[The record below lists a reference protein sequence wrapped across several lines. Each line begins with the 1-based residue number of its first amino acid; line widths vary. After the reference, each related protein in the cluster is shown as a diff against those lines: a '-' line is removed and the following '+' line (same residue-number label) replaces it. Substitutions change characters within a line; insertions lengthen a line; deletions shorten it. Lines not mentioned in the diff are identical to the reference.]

1 MAKLIRFY
9 KPYAVLTQFRASG
22 ERRTLAHYIDDRTVH
37 PAGRLDF
44 DSEGL
49 VLLTDDGALQARISS
64 PRFKLPKTY
73 LALVEKTPDRATL
86 RALRSGVQLR
96 DGRSRAERAEVV
108 EAPRLPPRDGGPI
121 AAHRAATAAWLR
133 IVMTSGRNREV
144 RRLLAAVG
152 HPVLRLV
159 RTRIGPWTIDD
170 LAPGEARR
178 EEVHPER

>member
-9 KPYAVLTQFRASG
+9 KPYAVLTQFRPSG
-22 ERRTLAHYIDDRTVH
+22 ERRTLADFIDDATVH
-37 PAGRLDF
+37 AAGRLDF

-73 LALVEKTPDRATL
+73 TVLVEGTPDAAAL
-86 RALRSGVQLR
+86 RALRAGVKLR
-96 DGRSRAERAEVV
+96 DRTSRADRADIIGD
-108 EAPRLPPRDGGPI
+108 PRHPARNGAPI
-121 AAHRAATAAWLR
+121 AAHRLKNASWLR

-159 RTRIGPWTIDD
+159 RTRIGPWSIDD
-170 LAPGEARR
+170 LLPGETRR
-178 EEVHPER
+178 EEVHL